1 MKISLS
7 LHLISPVKL
16 LGKLLILSNLF
27 SMHLSEGSSSISIKL
42 SPSSSTYFS
51 NTLFSEILN
60 RWFGIASNN
69 SLEIIIPSTLSSN
82 LLAKVVFMS
91 ELSDSTLSIALYL
104 NFVFVKFDSL
114 IIACL
119 NYTS

>member
-1 MKISLS
+1 
-7 LHLISPVKL
+7 
-16 LGKLLILSNLF
+16 
-27 SMHLSEGSSSISIKL
+27 MHLSEGSSNVSIKL
-42 SPSSSTYFS
+42 FPFSSTYFS

-82 LLAKVVFMS
+82 LLAKVVFIS

-104 NFVFVKFDSL
+104 NFVFVKLSKCSIMSKPNVPL
-114 IIACL
+114 PAPNSVI
-119 NYTS
+119 